1 MNTKLH
7 TLCDKQGRPVR
18 LHLTEG
24 QRSDFKG
31 ANVLLKNLPKAETL
45 IGDKGYDSDNIR
57 NTLTDRGIT
66 PCIPSKRNRKKPAE
80 YCKMLYKTRQK
91 IENLFAKL
99 KDWRRIATR
108 YDRCAHIFRSAI
120 YLAATVIF
128 GL

>member
-18 LHLTEG
+18 LYLTEG

-31 ANVLLKNLPKAETL
+31 AEVLLKNLPKAETL
-45 IGDKGYDSDNIR
+45 IGDKGYDCDNIR
-57 NTLTDRGIT
+57 TTLTDQGIT
-66 PCIPSKRNRKKPAE
+66 PCIPPRKNRKKLAE
-80 YCKMLYKTRQK
+80 YCKTLYKTRHN
-91 IENLFAKL
+91 IENLFARI

-128 GL
+128 WL

>member
-31 ANVLLKNLPKAETL
+31 ADVLLKNLPKAETL

-57 NTLTDRGIT
+57 NTLTDQGIT
-66 PCIPSKRNRKKPAE
+66 PCIPSKRNRKKPRVSDLLCMSDLAHASPTKE
-80 YCKMLYKTRQK
+80 HDDNDYFQ
-91 IENLFAKL
+91 
-99 KDWRRIATR
+99 RITGR
-108 YDRCAHIFRSAI
+108 
-120 YLAATVIF
+120 AA
-128 GL
+128 